1 MKSLPYW
8 FFGLATL
15 FVIIGMLWG
24 VEMSITQDF
33 TLAPAHAHNNLVGFV
48 VMSVY
53 AIYYRLVPAA
63 ADSRLAVVQF
73 WLALIGALTFGPG
86 IALTLLGQSEL
97 LVQVSTVFVLL
108 SMLLF
113 SWTVWT
119 HRAGLTNP

>member
-8 FFGLATL
+8 FVGIGTI
-15 FVIIGMLWG
+15 FVLVGMLWG
-24 VEMSITQDF
+24 IQMSITQDF